1 VKILHERHV
10 MLASEYRRS
19 TLRQA
24 EPLGPV
30 QHDARGD
37 DVQDSLVV
45 FLADLT

>member
-1 VKILHERHV
+1 
-10 MLASEYRRS
+10 MLAFEYHRP

-24 EPLGPV
+24 EPLGSV
-30 QHDARGD
+30 QHDVRGD

>member
-1 VKILHERHV
+1 
-10 MLASEYRRS
+10 MLAFADHRP
-19 TLRQA
+19 TLHQA

-30 QHDARGD
+30 QHHTRGD